1 MSSNLFLESS
11 SSEKIIAKIKNGEWK
26 DIMNGLCN
34 IKYSLVILDN
44 NYFKYF
50 ATKETYNI
58 ILSHVVNNIDTILS
72 VNNGFTIHI
81 NMKGLTVSD
90 IDKHYNFIQN
100 ISLLFKE
107 KYPNKLTKCFI
118 HNPPFV
124 FSQIFNMISLFID
137 KETQSKIELVS
148 TK

>member
-11 SSEKIIAKIKNGEWK
+11 SSEKIITKIKNGEWT
-26 DIMNGLCN
+26 DILNTLCN
-34 IKYSLVILDN
+34 VKDNLVILDN

-50 ATKETYNI
+50 AAKETYDI
-58 ILSHVVNNIDTILS
+58 ILSHVVNNIDAILS
-72 VNNGFTIHI
+72 AYDGFIVHV

-90 IDKHYNFIQN
+90 VDKHYKFIQN
-100 ISLLFKE
+100 ISLLFKQ

-124 FSQIFNMISLFID
+124 FSQIFNMVSLFID
-137 KETQSKIELVS
+137 KETQTKIELVL